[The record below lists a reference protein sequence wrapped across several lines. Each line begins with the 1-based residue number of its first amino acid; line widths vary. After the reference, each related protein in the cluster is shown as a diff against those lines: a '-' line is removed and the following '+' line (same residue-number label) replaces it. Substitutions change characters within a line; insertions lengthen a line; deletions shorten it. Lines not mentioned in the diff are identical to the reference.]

1 MVFNGIKML
10 VAFALTCMC
19 FIVPVH
25 QSLLP
30 NATILDL
37 SYKNMDF
44 AMNLYRKIANYH
56 DKNIFFSP
64 LSVSTSFAALL
75 MASDGITHKEILK
88 VCNLEQFEMV
98 DQPQLIP
105 RLFQDLQENISRNGS
120 LQLEQS
126 MALFIRQRFEVEK
139 TFQDNLKN
147 FFQAD
152 INVLDFGNT
161 KDSIKTI
168 NDYVRQKTANKVPE
182 MISTLNAMTKLLLIN
197 TIFFQGAWQMPF
209 NPNFTENAP
218 FHIDNYNIVQVPMMF
233 VEDKF
238 YTMEDEPLGAR
249 VLKLPYKDGVSMLI
263 LLPNKKTDYTTID
276 NEITAQRF
284 LSWIRN
290 LEPMKLEVNMPKFK
304 MERAYSL
311 HNILPEMGMSSLFT
325 DFANLTRLSKAQAL
339 RVSEVLHK
347 AVIEVDEVGTTAAA
361 ATATGIIPYALPRRF
376 TINRPFFFFIYHE
389 ETNAL
394 LFMGRVINPTKN

>member
-10 VAFALTCMC
+10 VFALTCMC

-56 DKNIFFSP
+56 DKNIFFSS

-75 MASDGITHKEILK
+75 MASDGITHQEILK

-98 DQPQLIP
+98 DQPQFIP

-161 KDSIKTI
+161 KDSSR
-168 NDYVRQKTANKVPE
+168 NDFHFK
-182 MISTLNAMTKLLLIN
+182 
-197 TIFFQGAWQMPF
+197 FWQIPF
-209 NPNFTENAP
+209 NPNFTENAT

-238 YTMEDEPLGAR
+238 YMVEDEPLGAR

-263 LLPNKKTDYTTID
+263 LLPNENADYSKIAD
-276 NEITAQRF
+276 EINATMF
-284 LSWIRN
+284 LNWTSN
-290 LEPMKLEVNMPKFK
+290 LEKRKLEVRMPRFH
-304 MERAYSL
+304 MEQDYLL
-311 HNILPEMGMSSLFT
+311 HNILPDMGLTSLFT
-325 DFANLTRLSKAQAL
+325 NSANLTKLSKDEDL
-339 RVSEVLHK
+339 MVSEVLHK

-361 ATATGIIPYALPRRF
+361 ATAVEVTRYSSMSF
-376 TINRPFFFFIYHE
+376 VINRPFFFFIYHE
-389 ETNAL
+389 ETEAL
-394 LFMGRVINPTKN
+394 LFVGRVIDPSRN

>member
-10 VAFALTCMC
+10 VVFALTCIC

-56 DKNIFFSP
+56 DKNIIFSP

-75 MASDGITHKEILK
+75 MASDGITHQEILK

-126 MALFIRQRFEVEK
+126 MALFIRQRFEVER

-168 NDYVRQKTANKVPE
+168 NDYVRQKTADKVPE

-197 TIFFQGAWQMPF
+197 TIFFQGVWQIPF
-209 NPNFTENAP
+209 NPNFTENAT
-218 FHIDNYNIVQVPMMF
+218 FHIDNYNTVQVPMMF

-238 YTMEDEPLGAR
+238 YMVEDEPLGAR
-249 VLKLPYKDGVSMLI
+249 VLKLPYKEGVSMLI
-263 LLPNKKTDYTTID
+263 LLPNENADYNKIAD
-276 NEITAQRF
+276 EINATMF
-284 LSWIRN
+284 LNWTSN
-290 LEPMKLEVNMPKFK
+290 LEKRKLEVRMPRFH
-304 MERAYSL
+304 MEQDYLL
-311 HNILPEMGMSSLFT
+311 HNILPDMGLTSLFT
-325 DFANLTRLSKAQAL
+325 NLANLTKLSKDEDL
-339 RVSEVLHK
+339 MVSEVLHK

-361 ATATGIIPYALPRRF
+361 ATAVEVTRYSSMSFI
-376 TINRPFFFFIYHE
+376 INRPFFFFIYHE
-389 ETNAL
+389 ETEAL
-394 LFMGRVINPTKN
+394 LFVGRVIDPSRN